1 MGECL
6 LHKIKPYGK
15 ETPFYAYYGGYV
27 LRKFCSIAPYLG
39 LVAKANTL
47 GRKPGISALV
57 RIRNEPWIEPSLL
70 SIKDFAD
77 EIIVVDSSTDDT
89 PKKVKN
95 IMKEYRLNVKYIH
108 KMCGMVEQ
116 FEIALKKST
125 HGWLLKWDGDFVGYT
140 HRLKELKEFIMNL
153 RPEKYYLIEF
163 PLINID
169 VDLFHVMK
177 GASPYHVESY
187 LYTYSPLVHFTINPK
202 GRWKGETI
210 SYRVGS
216 HEFFGWP
223 KFYEKIFLRNVYVMH
238 LRTVKPPRRLLE
250 RQYQTTWIGEKN
262 KQKYSYS
269 FDEYLKICVKRDYGT
284 EDLTKAEQIILET
297 LKEKLIPYSK
307 EIYGDYPEI
316 LKYYVKKEFNIE
328 L

>member
-1 MGECL
+1 LYKMR
-6 LHKIKPYGK
+6 HYIK
-15 ETPFYAYYGGYV
+15 TSIYAYYGGYI

-39 LVAKANTL
+39 LVPKANTL

-95 IMKEYRLNVKYIH
+95 VMKEYGLDVQYVH

-116 FEIALKKST
+116 FEIALRKST
-125 HGWLLKWDGDFVGYT
+125 RGWLLKWDGDFIGYV
-140 HRLKELKEFIMNL
+140 HRLRKLKKFIMNL
-153 RPEKYYLIEF
+153 PPDKYYLIEF

-177 GASPYHVESY
+177 NAFPYHIEGY
-187 LYTYSPLVHFTINPK
+187 LYRYSPLIHFTISRK
-202 GRWKGETI
+202 GKWKGETI
-210 SYRVGS
+210 GYHVGP

-223 KFYEKIFLRNVYVMH
+223 KFYEKIFLGDVYVMH

-250 RQYQTTWIGEKN
+250 RRYQTIWIREKN
-262 KQKYSYS
+262 KEKYSYS
-269 FDEYLKICVKRDYGT
+269 FEEYLKACVKRDYGT
-284 EDLTKAEQIILET
+284 EDLTEAGQILLEN
-297 LKEKLIPYSK
+297 LKEELIPYSK

-316 LKYYVKKEFNIE
+316 LKNYVKKESNIE